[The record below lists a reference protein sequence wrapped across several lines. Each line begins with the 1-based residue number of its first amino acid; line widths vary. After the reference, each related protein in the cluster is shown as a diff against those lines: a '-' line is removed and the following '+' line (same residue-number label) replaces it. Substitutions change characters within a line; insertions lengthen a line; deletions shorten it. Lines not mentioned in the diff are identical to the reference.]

1 MILLFTDFGL
11 TGPYTGQMKA
21 VLARHAPGV
30 VVIDLMADAPAFA
43 PRPAAYL
50 LAALADQLPPPCVF
64 LCVVDPGV
72 GTARRPIA
80 LNADGKI
87 FVGPDNGLPE
97 LVRRRGQAVEAV
109 EILWRPARLSASFH
123 GRDLFAPI
131 AARLAM
137 QGWDIVTAGGAGF
150 RPLPQTDIA
159 QDDWPDDWPAAVYVD
174 PYGNVMSGVR
184 AASVAPDATFQVGD
198 VLLPR
203 ARTFADVPPGA
214 GLVYENSCGL
224 LEISVNSGSAAAA
237 YGLKI
242 GDGLCIRAKAC

>member
-21 VLARHAPGV
+21 VLARHASGV
-30 VVIDLMADAPAFA
+30 AVIDLMADAPAFA

-50 LAALADQLPPPCVF
+50 LAALADQLPAPCVF

-72 GTARRPIA
+72 GTARRPIV
-80 LNADGKI
+80 LNADGKV

-97 LVRRRGQAVEAV
+97 LVRRRAQTVEAV

-123 GRDLFAPI
+123 GRDLFAPV
-131 AARLAM
+131 AARLAT
-137 QGWDIVTAGGAGF
+137 QGWDIVRAGGADF
-150 RPLPQTDIA
+150 RPLPQTEIA

-224 LEISVNSGSAAAA
+224 LEIAVNGGSAAAT

-242 GDGLCIRAKAC
+242 GDGLCIRAEAC